1 MKILMLI
8 DSLGIGGA
16 ETHVEALA
24 CELSKLGHSICVV
37 SSGGIIANRIEK
49 MGIRHISLPPIAQ
62 KNRPS
67 LSIVLCYLKI
77 YRAICSHIKAEAPDI
92 VHAHTRKTAFL
103 VDKLCK
109 KYKIP
114 LVVTAHALFSM
125 NFPKNILSKWG
136 DATIAVSDDIK
147 NHLITHNAKI
157 KSIKVINNGVKM
169 PPKENKYEKNNLC
182 QPS

>member
-37 SSGGIIANRIEK
+37 SSGGIIANRMKK
-49 MGIRHISLPPIAQ
+49 MGIKNVYLPPITQ
-62 KNRPS
+62 GKNLNLPN
-67 LSIVLCYLKI
+67 LLHYLKNLQI
-77 YRAICSHIKAEAPDI
+77 IRSHIKAEAPDI

-103 VDKLCK
+103 VDGLCK
-109 KYKIP
+109 KHKIP

-136 DATIAVSDDIK
+136 DGTIAVSKDIK
-147 NHLITHNAKI
+147 NHLIYHKAKI
-157 KSIKVINNGVKM
+157 KNITIINNGVKI
-169 PPKENKYEKNNLC
+169 PQKEL
-182 QPS
+182 

>member
-24 CELSKLGHSICVV
+24 CELSKLGHSVCVV
-37 SSGGIIANRIEK
+37 SSGGIIANRMKK
-49 MGIRHISLPPIAQ
+49 MGIKNVYLPPITHEKSLNLPNLLNCL
-62 KNRPS
+62 KNLQIIR
-67 LSIVLCYLKI
+67 
-77 YRAICSHIKAEAPDI
+77 SHIKAEAPDI